1 MAEEEAKVVRTPEPD
16 KEVHQAA
23 VKKIQDE
30 IEEKQNR
37 MQTIKDTIDIAKGK
51 RDASKQQ
58 QSGPR
63 GELQK
68 VNQVRQEKIKE
79 KKALRDQMG
88 AMKRIDMPSKKD
100 RPRMSVE
107 KIDDRI
113 RELEL
118 RRNTESLSLKEEKE
132 VMAEIKALKTSR
144 AGVASYDDQFKA
156 MGDQRAKNDASRKDI
171 KAAMDA
177 LDKEIDALTEQ
188 KTKLTEKLEKSGVK
202 IETNIPELAK
212 ERDAIRA
219 EVTKLYDSMRA
230 MRDKYKKDNDLW
242 WESEKVYRDQERKE
256 RQIKWEEDRK
266 QKLIDDELYRKEMFE
281 SEQSDDSDPFTE
293 QKIMISEV
301 KKYLASLIDTNEKV
315 EEVVT
320 NMVVEGEQTIG
331 KKSNMHDEESWGGLE
346 KKKGKKGKKKRGTSV
361 KKDTASLSHPP
372 TKIAALSELDIPL
385 PTTIAAVQASIDA
398 CDAKS
403 AEIEEKSKKMPE
415 KVKKVYIPRKIALR
429 IQPKGEKDIKV
440 SIDCIELPA

>member
-1 MAEEEAKVVRTPEPD
+1 VDDCEWLTVR
-16 KEVHQAA
+16 AA
-23 VKKIQDE
+23 LCS
-30 IEEKQNR
+30 
-37 MQTIKDTIDIAKGK
+37 A
-51 RDASKQQ
+51 
-58 QSGPR
+58 
-63 GELQK
+63 LQ
-68 VNQVRQEKIKE
+68 
-79 KKALRDQMG
+79 
-88 AMKRIDMPSKKD
+88 PSKKD

-107 KIDDRI
+107 KVDERI
-113 RELEL
+113 HSLEH

-132 VMAEIKALKTSR
+132 LMSEIKALKTSR
-144 AGVASYDDQFKA
+144 AGIAGYDDTYKA
-156 MGDQRAKNDASRKDI
+156 LGEQRASNDAKRKEL
-171 KAAMDA
+171 KTGMDA
-177 LDKEIDALTEQ
+177 LDKEIDALTEE
-188 KTKLTEKLEKSGVK
+188 KNALSEKLEKSGVK